1 MQTNNNAICS
11 NVLIRNKQKQKY
23 AHPNNHNAE
32 RHQNQRHKTTTF
44 SLIKKEKKRN
54 DNK

>member
-11 NVLIRNKQKQKY
+11 NVLISKQEQKY

-32 RHQNQRHKTTTF
+32 RHHNQRHKTTTF
-44 SLIKKEKKRN
+44 SLNKKEKRN